1 MSIYMAY
8 KHIVPDFSFTEK
20 DPSIHEN
27 LSIKLDKG
35 GRTYNVNID
44 PDISDSS
51 KKQHAPRIKVYLND
65 DEYGTYPISIAD
77 KCIKYDE
84 GLLNYATT
92 KTDNIAYAISAFMM
106 DEIID
111 YASNGTTESYR
122 NLKSKENAFKRLTY
136 KERERLVDEGKRKAI
151 IINKKRR

>member
-1 MSIYMAY
+1 
-8 KHIVPDFSFTEK
+8 
-20 DPSIHEN
+20 
-27 LSIKLDKG
+27 
-35 GRTYNVNID
+35 
-44 PDISDSS
+44 
-51 KKQHAPRIKVYLND
+51 
-65 DEYGTYPISIAD
+65 
-77 KCIKYDE
+77 
-84 GLLNYATT
+84 
-92 KTDNIAYAISAFMM
+92 MM